1 MTNPVTLVLNVRYN
15 HADARPRLLGVQE
28 VASSP
33 LRRGFGGPFNMD
45 KEGLAH
51 PATSSEQRES
61 SEIRIALRA
70 DVMGGGSMG
79 PWLLGCNVDLGCGPI
94 GYVRH
99 EDGGRL
105 GIYHH
110 ALKNEAVFRRMAE
123 KAQVLHAAGG
133 SGKPGVVIEVDPDVP
148 FRYVSSAMEALKAK
162 GLLDVRVVAR
172 ATDAIGRPL
181 CIKAS
186 LAGTPPGGAGA

>member
-1 MTNPVTLVLNVRYN
+1 MHSNQRVLRVSTWGLL
-15 HADARPRLLGVQE
+15 ALSLLGCI
-28 VASSP
+28 SRP
-33 LRRGFGGPFNMD
+33 INKD

-79 PWLLGCNVDLGCGPI
+79 PWLLGYNVDLGCEPI

-110 ALKNEAVFRRMAE
+110 ALKNDAVFRRMAE
-123 KAQVLHAAGG
+123 KAHVLHAAGG

-148 FRYVSSAMEALKAK
+148 FRYVSFAMEALKAK
-162 GLLDVRVVAR
+162 GLLNVRVVAR

-181 CIKAS
+181 CIIDVLKTSS
-186 LAGTPPGGAGA
+186 LKRRH